1 MTPQEKT
8 ITIDGKQVR
17 MRYCLGAECT
27 FERMTGHSIGV
38 FWPTFKKEGDSF
50 IIDKPA
56 TADRLD
62 NIYLGYACILAAY
75 ENASEEAPFKDSY
88 LLYDAPSDVYPILT
102 AATTELLVAY
112 YSMPDVIKTEEENK
126 QKGESKNV

>member
-1 MTPQEKT
+1 
-8 ITIDGKQVR
+8 

-27 FERMTGHSIGV
+27 FERMTKHSIGV
-38 FWPTFKKEGDSF
+38 FWPTFKKEGESF
-50 IIDKPA
+50 VIDKPA

-75 ENASEEAPFKDSY
+75 ENAGEEVPFKDHY
-88 LLYDAPSDVYPILT
+88 LLFDAPSDVYPILT

-112 YSMPDVIKTEEENK
+112 YTMPDVIKTEEDK
-126 QKGESKNV
+126 QGESKNA